1 MPQSREHRS
10 SNVGVLRR
18 SQNPARCCCFIPRP
32 PVGKT
37 AQAVNDPYAAGATA
51 VAEPFLINDSNA
63 MDVDANPDES
73 APNSVAPRALDK
85 LRGRTYESYFMVFP
99 INARP
104 V

>member
-1 MPQSREHRS
+1 MD
-10 SNVGVLRR
+10 
-18 SQNPARCCCFIPRP
+18 
-32 PVGKT
+32 
-37 AQAVNDPYAAGATA
+37 DPYAAGATA

-63 MDVDANPDES
+63 MDVDANPDGS

-85 LRGRTYESYFMVFP
+85 LRGRTYEPNFMVFP